1 MLSNHTQV
9 VIDYHIEQ
17 DKTILQGK
25 IWMLIHSGCHNK
37 VPYIGCLINSR
48 KLFLTVLE
56 VGGLR
61 SWCQHGLGLVKALF
75 QVSDY

>member
-9 VIDYHIEQ
+9 VIDGHIEQ
-17 DKTILQGK
+17 DKTIVQGE
-25 IWMLIHSGCHNK
+25 IWVLVHSGCRNK
-37 VPYIGCLINSR
+37 VPQTGCLINSR

-56 VGGLR
+56 VGGVR